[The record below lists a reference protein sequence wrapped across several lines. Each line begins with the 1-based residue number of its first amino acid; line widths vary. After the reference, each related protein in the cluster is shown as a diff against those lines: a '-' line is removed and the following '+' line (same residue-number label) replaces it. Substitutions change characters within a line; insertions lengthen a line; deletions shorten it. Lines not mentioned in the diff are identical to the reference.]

1 MALLQ
6 ISEPG
11 KTKDP
16 HDKKYFV
23 GIDLGTTNSLISLVQ
38 NGSPT
43 ILKDQNDNELIP
55 SVVNYTKENI
65 SIGVPIKSDDV
76 ITFRSVKR
84 LIGKNYKDFVDNKFF
99 SPCEIISDDN
109 IIKFNVYNKLLTPI
123 EISSEILKFLKKVAE
138 LSLAGEIAG
147 CVITVSMLLK
157 KGYNIKS

>member
-65 SIGVPIKSDDV
+65 SIGLIAWHVLYLPPVKETSSSDKEYVVQFPQILDYV
-76 ITFRSVKR
+76 D
-84 LIGKNYKDFVDNKFF
+84 LKNVQLF
-99 SPCEIISDDN
+99 
-109 IIKFNVYNKLLTPI
+109 
-123 EISSEILKFLKKVAE
+123 
-138 LSLAGEIAG
+138 
-147 CVITVSMLLK
+147 
-157 KGYNIKS
+157 